1 MNKLK
6 LISDLTRALP
16 TLIDSISKDVKA
28 LGSHATFEQ
37 DEEPS
42 ICLTVATDGNEWS
55 YQTGDNSFM
64 GSAYLFPHWTVEH
77 ITTDSEPYET
87 SMGIIRELMELLLCE
102 EQFDAEIADS

>member
-55 YQTGDNSFM
+55 TKQEITH
-64 GSAYLFPHWTVEH
+64 LWVLH
-77 ITTDSEPYET
+77 IFSHIGP
-87 SMGIIRELMELLLCE
+87 
-102 EQFDAEIADS
+102 

>member
-1 MNKLK
+1 
-6 LISDLTRALP
+6 
-16 TLIDSISKDVKA
+16 
-28 LGSHATFEQ
+28 
-37 DEEPS
+37 
-42 ICLTVATDGNEWS
+42 
-55 YQTGDNSFM
+55 M